1 MTTILGRQIGPVGF
15 GLMGLTRPTGGP
27 TFEESFAAMDAAFAN
42 GVKYW
47 NGGEFYGTP
56 ERNTLHLLNEYF
68 SAHPERASQIV
79 LCIKGAR
86 VPGTLIFDGSE
97 KGVRR
102 SVDECVRV
110 LDGKKSLDIF
120 ECARVDANV
129 PIEETI
135 RVLGELVKE
144 GKIKGI
150 GLSEVREDTIRRAA
164 KVHPITQVEVE
175 LSLWS
180 PDILYNG
187 VARACAELGIPII
200 AYAPLSRGGLTT
212 DLPEKT
218 EDLPPHLQRFPRF
231 QGDAL
236 QANRQLTKEVQKLA
250 ADKGVTVPQ
259 TAIGWVRAQS
269 GRNGNG
275 VIIPIP
281 GAEKPEWVNEN
292 CKEVKLA
299 EEDLQKLDEILAR
312 IPIQGGRYNEAEHKL
327 SEG

>member
-1 MTTILGRQIGPVGF
+1 
-15 GLMGLTRPTGGP
+15 MGLTRPVDP
-27 TFEESFAAMDAAFAN
+27 ISREEAFAAMDAALAN
-42 GVKYW
+42 GANYW

-56 ERNTLHLLNEYF
+56 ERNSLHLLNEYF
-68 SAHPERASQIV
+68 TKYPEKASQIV
-79 LCIKGAR
+79 LAIKGAR

-97 KGVRR
+97 AGVRR

-120 ECARVDANV
+120 ECARVDPNT
-129 PIEETI
+129 PIEET
-135 RVLGELVKE
+135 VKALGLLIKE

-150 GLSEVREDTIRRAA
+150 GLSEVNEETIRRAA

-187 VARACAELGIPII
+187 VVRTCAELGIPIV
-200 AYAPLSRGGLTT
+200 AYAPLSRGGLTME
-212 DLPEKT
+212 LPEKT
-218 EDLPPHLQRFPRF
+218 EDLPAHLQRFPRF

-236 QANRQLTKEVQKLA
+236 TANRQLTKEVQKLA
-250 ADKGVTVPQ
+250 AEKGCSVAQ
-259 TAIGWVRAQS
+259 IAIGWVRAQS
-269 GRNGNG
+269 LRNRNG

-281 GAEKPEWVNEN
+281 GAERPEWVAEN
-292 CKEVKLA
+292 CKLVNLTEQ
-299 EEDLQKLDEILAR
+299 DLEKLDEILKR
-312 IPIQGGRYNEAEHKL
+312 IPIKGGRYPEAESKL